1 MLSEKEEMSVKWK
14 RGARF
19 GERRN
24 FFQDKSSQTL
34 VEVGEGASQ
43 TINHSFMIPRIR
55 DELCCG
61 ISQSSVVFYI
71 YVHTSF

>member
-1 MLSEKEEMSVKWK
+1 MLSEKEETSVKWK
-14 RGARF
+14 RGARSR
-19 GERRN
+19 ERRN

-34 VEVGEGASQ
+34 GASQ
-43 TINHSFMIPRIR
+43 TINHSFMIPRTR

-61 ISQSSVVFYI
+61 ISQSSMVLYI